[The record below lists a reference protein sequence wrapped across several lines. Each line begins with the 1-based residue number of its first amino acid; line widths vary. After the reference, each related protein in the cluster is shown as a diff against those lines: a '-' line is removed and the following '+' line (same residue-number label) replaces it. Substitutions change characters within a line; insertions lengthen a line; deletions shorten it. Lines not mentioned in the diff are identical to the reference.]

1 MHTTYRVNIDNQQSS
16 AYNQQSNVHNR
27 QNIVHNRQSRAYNR
41 QSKYLRETRTS
52 VYAGSISPAKIVFC
66 YKLIIE
72 SEFSDAE
79 RTGLPT

>member
-1 MHTTYRVNIDNQQSS
+1 MFLLSKVVRINLFIRIDFFAKLAQ
-16 AYNQQSNVHNR
+16 
-27 QNIVHNRQSRAYNR
+27 
-41 QSKYLRETRTS
+41 
-52 VYAGSISPAKIVFC
+52 VYIPLNISPAKIVFS